1 MKNREETISFIRE
14 LSQSGRIESLK
25 KQMLEEDRSLSLE
38 QALLITDSYI
48 VNEGESRRMNRAYA
62 LAKALEEIRIKIYPG
77 ELIVGNRTAE
87 VRAGVVSPEAGISWI
102 DDEIESLET

>member
-38 QALLITDSYI
+38 QA
-48 VNEGESRRMNRAYA
+48 
-62 LAKALEEIRIKIYPG
+62 
-77 ELIVGNRTAE
+77 
-87 VRAGVVSPEAGISWI
+87 
-102 DDEIESLET
+102 